1 MVVADLIA
9 LVMVMGGLGMA
20 GKWLF
25 SAIRSGDEKRHRNEV
40 EQEKMREDLRA
51 ALASKDYRKLDD
63 FMVVWANV
71 VDPGAMKHIKERRD
85 ELYVEDN
92 S

>member
-1 MVVADLIA
+1 MIAADLLAIIVV
-9 LVMVMGGLGMA
+9 LGLLGLG
-20 GKWLF
+20 GKSLF
-25 SAIRSGDEKRHRNEV
+25 SALHSGEKKRHHKEA

-71 VDPGAMKHIKERRD
+71 VDPDVMKHIKERRD
-85 ELYVEDN
+85 ELYIESN
-92 S
+92 A